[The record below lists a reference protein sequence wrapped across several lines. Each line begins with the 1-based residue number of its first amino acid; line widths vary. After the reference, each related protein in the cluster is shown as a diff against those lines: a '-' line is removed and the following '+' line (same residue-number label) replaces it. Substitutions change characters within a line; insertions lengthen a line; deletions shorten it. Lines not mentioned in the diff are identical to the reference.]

1 MGCGLCAFM
10 WARQAHYTQ
19 IIEVSDLSR
28 SQTDLE
34 LPVGEYFI
42 AMSAVDT
49 DGTESALSNE
59 VRRVVQ

>member
-1 MGCGLCAFM
+1 MRIHVGTASG
-10 WARQAHYTQ
+10 QYTQ
-19 IIEVSDLSR
+19 VIEVTDLSR

-42 AMSAVDT
+42 AMSAVDA
-49 DGTESALSNE
+49 DGSESDLSNE